1 MITKKFYWNDETLQ
15 HFKFTA
21 SYTTKNKVKEEVEE
35 FVETSC
41 SLEDDETDEML
52 VNDLMYQIYN

>member
-21 SYTTKNKVKEEVEE
+21 SYTTENEVKEEVEE
-35 FVETSC
+35 FVEISC
-41 SLEDDETDEML
+41 SLEDGETEEML